1 MATTSFRKRSKVSWN
16 WGANTA
22 TGRIVERF
30 TQPVERTIK
39 GTAVKRNASQR
50 EPAYLIEQED
60 GDKVLK
66 SKSELSRA

>member
-1 MATTSFRKRSKVSWN
+1 MATTSFRKGSKVSWN

-50 EPAYLIEQED
+50 EPAYL
-60 GDKVLK
+60 
-66 SKSELSRA
+66 SRRTATRCSRARAN